1 MNDHI
6 ALRGIRAF
14 GRHGAEPG
22 EREREQPFDIALELE
37 ADFGPARASDDLNAT
52 IDYAAVHRLVVH
64 AVAGTSFA
72 LLERLA
78 DEILT
83 RLLHDA
89 RINAARITIAKPGIL
104 AGATP
109 SVTLSARRRAVP

>member
-6 ALRGIRAF
+6 ALRDIRAL
-14 GRHGAEPG
+14 GRHGADPG
-22 EREREQPFDIALELE
+22 ERERAQPFDIALELE
-37 ADFGPARASDDLNAT
+37 ADFGKARASDDLNAT
-52 IDYAAVHRLVVH
+52 IDYAAVHRLVVDT
-64 AVAGTSFA
+64 VASTSFM

-83 RLLHDA
+83 RILRDA
-89 RINAARITIAKPGIL
+89 RITAARITIAKPGIL

-109 SVTLSARRRAVP
+109 SVTLSARRGQ